1 MKARSCY
8 SSVQNSP
15 DASISQR
22 EEQGDQSG
30 DHPGD
35 PRERRWCLDQEGS
48 WKEVRSDQ
56 NLDPFWR

>member
-1 MKARSCY
+1 MWIDHHLGGDCGSGG
-8 SSVQNSP
+8 
-15 DASISQR
+15 